1 MHLVLHF
8 AQKNA
13 RSSAAVYEATYGL
26 GNDGLETSGF
36 AVVPGTDRE
45 GAWWAVAVFG
55 DAGISDGVVEVRNCR
70 VGARNAIR
78 NVRDIFIRVCYE
90 FGLQAD
96 SQRSSETGEKHTSE
110 TRRIRPNSNFQA
122 AIASSLLLKASC
134 GRVEIMHSVYFA

>member
-1 MHLVLHF
+1 MHLVLRF

-36 AVVPGTDRE
+36 AVVSGTGGE
-45 GAWWAVAVFG
+45 GAWWAVAVLG

-78 NVRDIFIRVCYE
+78 NVRDISSVFVMSSVCKQTVSDHQRQVKNTPQRRDE
-90 FGLQAD
+90 SDRTPASRRQLPHHCSSRPHVEGL
-96 SQRSSETGEKHTSE
+96 R
-110 TRRIRPNSNFQA
+110 
-122 AIASSLLLKASC
+122 
-134 GRVEIMHSVYFA
+134 

>member
-36 AVVPGTDRE
+36 AVVPGNDRE
-45 GAWWAVAVFG
+45 GAWWAMAVFG
-55 DAGISDGVVEVRNCR
+55 DAGISDSVVEVRNCR

-78 NVRDIFIRVCYE
+78 NVRDISSVFFMSSVCK
-90 FGLQAD
+90 QTVSD
-96 SQRSSETGEKHTSE
+96 HQRQVTQGPVAPEIH
-110 TRRIRPNSNFQA
+110 A
-122 AIASSLLLKASC
+122 ALLSTL
-134 GRVEIMHSVYFA
+134 